1 MGSPM
6 MGPTWASV
14 TVHCSPYQAPP
25 SASGDTSLLIPPTP
39 LQDLLGPH
47 VLTWLYTQTRKGL
60 GRTREAKCPEGKNR
74 GSSDP
79 MEEKEDKQE
88 QEQDGEDRRRRKRL
102 FWGLH
107 SISGHTDPGRAES
120 EVVLSTVAPKVQDR
134 RYSAVWGLG
143 PPASVCSSLC
153 F

>member
-102 FWGLH
+102 LVMHMLGDFLKEQHLTGQQRLVF
-107 SISGHTDPGRAES
+107 ISA
-120 EVVLSTVAPKVQDR
+120 
-134 RYSAVWGLG
+134 
-143 PPASVCSSLC
+143 
-153 F
+153 